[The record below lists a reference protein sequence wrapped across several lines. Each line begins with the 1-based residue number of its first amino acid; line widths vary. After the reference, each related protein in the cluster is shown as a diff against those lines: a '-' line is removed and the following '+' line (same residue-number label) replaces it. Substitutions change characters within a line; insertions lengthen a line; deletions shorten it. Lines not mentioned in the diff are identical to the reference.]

1 MRVKFQASRNPHGN
15 SYSPLPT
22 PYFINFMDPISNMI
36 IGIKNAGNA
45 GRASL
50 VVPHSKVK
58 ESIAQVLKKEGFI
71 KDVEKK
77 AVSGKLSLIIGLFIE
92 NRVPKIKGIKRVS
105 KTSKRVYKKSS
116 EIRLVKDGYGAV
128 ILSTPKG
135 VMSGRDARKE
145 KLGGEVL
152 FTIW

>member
-1 MRVKFQASRNPHGN
+1 
-15 SYSPLPT
+15 
-22 PYFINFMDPISNMI
+22 MDTISNMI

-45 GRASL
+45 GRDSL
-50 VVPHSKVK
+50 VIPYSKIK
-58 ESIAQVLKKEGFI
+58 ESIALVLKKEGFI

-77 AVSGKLSLIIGLFIE
+77 TIGGKPSLLINIFLE
-92 NRVPKIKGIKRVS
+92 NRIPKVKGVKRIS